1 MVRPDRCERA
11 RRGVSDRVAGESEGA
26 ALQRVGPNSLNPTH
40 ASGPA
45 VRHEPSEWLA
55 TAAAALEE
63 SHLAAWTASA
73 PLRERFGLEMTW
85 YLQHLPQAQ
94 TVAIHG
100 SEATDLEGLCRQIE
114 GAFPEAGALAR
125 AVEGKHGVIETL
137 RRRPSESVLLGSAGL
152 VKHRYLVWRDADAM
166 LNSDAS
172 LFGRLVDAM
181 VGVAAE
187 SEYASEDRLLIQR
200 VLFIGGD
207 SLRAYAENPNGQFRR
222 WLSDGP
228 GEPFWSTVSGITAPP
243 VKRFDIR

>member
-1 MVRPDRCERA
+1 MQRAGPDT
-11 RRGVSDRVAGESEGA
+11 
-26 ALQRVGPNSLNPTH
+26 PKPTH
-40 ASGPA
+40 SHGQP

-55 TAAAALEE
+55 AAAAALEE

-85 YLQHLPQAQ
+85 YLQHLPQTQ

-100 SEATDLEGLCRQIE
+100 GGATDLEGLCRQLE
-114 GAFPEAGALAR
+114 PAFPDAGPLER
-125 AVEGKHGVIETL
+125 AVEGKRGIIDTL

-166 LNSDAS
+166 LTSDPA

-200 VLFIGGD
+200 VLFIG
-207 SLRAYAENPNGQFRR
+207 SEPLRTYADDPNGQFRR
-222 WLSDGP
+222 WLSEGP
-228 GEPFWSTVSGITAPP
+228 GEPFWSTVSGITTPP
-243 VKRFDIR
+243 VKRFEIR